1 MWGMPITDWEKWGA
15 LVMAWAKN
23 AVPRPSNVAELNR
36 QMTDHGVGGQFSADR
51 FHDVAFAQ
59 APNETTV
66 QIFLPTAQ
74 AIDRAI
80 QRMQQALSEFRV
92 EGIKVT
98 VPFHQDLFQDEEFI
112 SGAIDTHFV
121 ERFLDKR
128 STRSRL
134 RMKS

>member
-1 MWGMPITDWEKWGA
+1 MWGMPITDWEKWGT

-23 AVPRPSNVAELNR
+23 EVPRPSNVAELNR

-74 AIDRAI
+74 AINRAI
-80 QRMQQALSEFRV
+80 QRMQQPDFRW
-92 EGIKVT
+92 T
-98 VPFHQDLFQDEEFI
+98 LPDFYSQDAFDGQSVDVSVADNLKFLAERIGDY
-112 SGAIDTHFV
+112 AIGQCG
-121 ERFLDKR
+121 
-128 STRSRL
+128 
-134 RMKS
+134 